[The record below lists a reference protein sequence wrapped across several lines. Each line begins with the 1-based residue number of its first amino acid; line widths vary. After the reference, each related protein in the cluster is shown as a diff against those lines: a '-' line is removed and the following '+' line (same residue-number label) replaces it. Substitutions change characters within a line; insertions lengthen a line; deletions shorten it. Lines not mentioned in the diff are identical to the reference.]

1 MLKTQKAV
9 HEMMKALDLPLP
21 NEVRPGLKG
30 LKYDLLRSLV
40 SEEAAEF
47 ENAMSMLQ
55 IIAERDDAWHMSVLA
70 EFHKVLGEGGFR
82 QFCEMDKDEFVRE
95 VTLYWWAE
103 AIDAMCDIIVVV
115 HNTANAMG
123 LDLEPF
129 FDEVH
134 RTNMQKAEGPLREDG
149 KRLKP
154 PRILEMLKRVINA

>member
-70 EFHKVLGEGGFR
+70 EFHKVLGEEGFR
-82 QFCEMDKDEFVRE
+82 QFCEMDKDEFV
-95 VTLYWWAE
+95 TL
-103 AIDAMCDIIVVV
+103 V
-115 HNTANAMG
+115 
-123 LDLEPF
+123 
-129 FDEVH
+129 
-134 RTNMQKAEGPLREDG
+134 K
-149 KRLKP
+149 LKP
-154 PRILEMLKRVINA
+154 TVNLSISKTLSNRIVETNRKIAGRKE